1 VELAPSIRSA
11 LAGVRRRIGL
21 FIWTEAVAMAIIWAG
36 LTFWLALALDYFPV
50 LVWASEMP
58 RAPRAC
64 LLALMVAGLAWVTYR
79 YLLRRV
85 FVPISDRSLAVL
97 LERHFQ
103 DFQDSL
109 VTAVEL
115 ASGRDK
121 GAFNEQMLGHT
132 YEDARL
138 HVDQVNIGRVFNYR
152 PLVRKVLLALIML
165 ASIGAFYTYNRP
177 ALALAGNRLYLLEN
191 MPWPRSAEI
200 EVVGIEIQH
209 APVGEGRVAVSQEL
223 SFVDRQLKVGRG
235 ASAVVQVR
243 ASAAKRL
250 PENCII
256 YYRTDDGDRGS
267 VPMKKVGRVK
277 DGYQLYA
284 FEGKPFKGMLAD
296 LHFDVMGFD
305 HRVRDY
311 RIAVVDSPAL
321 LASEVACVFPSYLV
335 DEALAS
341 WLPRTEPIT
350 PATQLP
356 LGTRVTIQLR
366 ASKSLQKIEV
376 YQPAT
381 GQTETLTAAGDSVT
395 LLPQVLTD
403 NLSLEL
409 TLFDTDGVQ
418 SDRPQRLYLAAT
430 RDAAPRVMAKLQGIG
445 SLVTP
450 DVLLPVLGEIEDD
463 YAVASSWFD
472 LQINDAPPTRL
483 PIALARD
490 GKLDQAIDFRDL
502 RSSEARF
509 ELKAKDK
516 LSLVVV
522 GQDKHNLEGG
532 PHSGFGDRWDLVVV
546 TPDELLSS
554 LEARE
559 LGLRR
564 RFEQII
570 AELTE
575 TRDELIRAASDSPPV
590 PTNDA
595 PTDEGLST
603 SLRTLIAQRAAQQG
617 EKSAQEI
624 LGVAAA
630 FNDIRSELINNRVDT
645 EERKTR
651 LKDQIADPL
660 TTIARTRFPAFAQR
674 LEAVEKNVS
683 DAATAQLAVDE
694 ANELLLELDAVLQQM
709 LDLETYNELVE
720 LVRSLIEEQEK
731 LIGET
736 KKQQAADLLK

>member
-11 LAGVRRRIGL
+11 LASVRRRIGL

-97 LERHFQ
+97 LERHFH

-115 ASGRDK
+115 ASGRDN
-121 GAFNEQMLGHT
+121 GAFNAQMLGHA

-138 HVDQVNIGRVFNYR
+138 HVDQIDVGRVFNYR

-165 ASIGAFYTYNRP
+165 ASIGAFFTYNRP
-177 ALALAGNRLYLLEN
+177 ALALAADRLYLLEN
-191 MPWPRSAEI
+191 TPWPRSAEI

-209 APVGEGRVAVSQEL
+209 APAGEGRAAVSQEL

-235 ASAVVQVR
+235 ASAVVHVR

-250 PENCII
+250 PDNCII
-256 YYRTDDGDRGS
+256 YYKTDDGDRGS

-321 LASEVACVFPSYLV
+321 VAAEVACVFPSYLV

-356 LGTRVTIQLR
+356 LGTQVTVHLR
-366 ASKSLQKIEV
+366 ASKSLQRIEV
-376 YQPAT
+376 YQPTT
-381 GQTETLTAAGDSVT
+381 GQSEMLTASGDSVT
-395 LLPQVLTD
+395 LPSQVLTD

-418 SDRPQRLYLAAT
+418 SDRPQRLYLAAA
-430 RDAAPRVMAKLQGIG
+430 RDAAPRVSAKLQGIG

-450 DVLLPVLGEIEDD
+450 DVLLPTVGEIQDD

-472 LQINDAPPTRL
+472 LQIIDAPPARL

-502 RSSEARF
+502 RSSEPQY

-522 GQDKHNLEGG
+522 GQDKHDLEGG

-570 AELTE
+570 TELTE
-575 TRDELIRAASDSPPV
+575 TRDELIRAASDSQPAPA
-590 PTNDA
+590 NDTSA
-595 PTDEGLST
+595 GEGLST
-603 SLRTLIAQRAAQQG
+603 SLRTLIAQRAGQQG
-617 EKSAQEI
+617 DKSAQEI

-660 TTIARTRFPAFAQR
+660 ATIARTRFPAFAQR
-674 LEAVEKNVS
+674 LVAVQKDVS

-694 ANELLLELDAVLQQM
+694 ANELLLELDAILQRM